1 MSGSVLGAASGL
13 YGLAWE
19 ARRAAY
25 ARGWRSPERV
35 AARVASIGNL
45 TAGGAG
51 KTTLALHLAAR
62 ARALGVDAAIVC
74 RRYRPGP
81 EGEGDE
87 ERMFRAAVGASRCFA
102 GRSKLELARQA
113 AESGAT
119 LVLVD
124 DGFSHWPL
132 ARDADLVLLDRTDLF
147 GGGRFLPAG
156 RLREPL
162 RALQRASAVIVTR
175 LAPGEE
181 PGSLLE
187 AVRPYAPAALLAAA
201 RHAVT
206 GVHDPNGVPRTARG
220 AARVV
225 TATGNPGA
233 VEASAREAGFSPVVT
248 SAYRD
253 HHWFSRA
260 EAEREL
266 AAATAAG
273 STLLV
278 TAKDAVRWPR
288 EARGGAPA
296 VLQVGWEWVHGGA
309 AIESHVFSSLARG
322 GGVIGG

>member
-1 MSGSVLGAASGL
+1 VAGVSGAFLGAASGL

-19 ARRAAY
+19 ARRVAY
-25 ARGWRSPERV
+25 ARGWRNPERV
-35 AARVASIGNL
+35 RARVASIGNM

-62 ARALGVDAAIVC
+62 AQALGVDAAIVC

-81 EGEGDE
+81 GGEGDE

-102 GRSKLELARQA
+102 GSSKLDLARKA
-113 AESGAT
+113 ATAGAA

-175 LAPGEE
+175 LAPGED
-181 PGSLLE
+181 PGALLE

-201 RHAVT
+201 RHVVT
-206 GVHDPNGVPRTARG
+206 GVRSRNGALHTGRG
-220 AARVV
+220 PARVV

-260 EAEREL
+260 EAERE
-266 AAATAAG
+266 AAAAGAA
-273 STLLV
+273 TLLV
-278 TAKDAVRWPR
+278 TAKDAVRWPL
-288 EARGGAPA
+288 EAQGGQPL
-296 VLQVGWEWVHGGA
+296 VLEVGWEWVHGGA
-309 AIESHVFSSLARG
+309 AIESHVFGALARG
-322 GGVIGG
+322 QG